1 MREVLQTRNR
11 AFGPNGV
18 PTTSRQTSATRTDTT
33 SRLPISRGSTN
44 KRYEPST
51 HLRPAWP
58 PRFRHLAN
66 HHFSWRDHDR
76 ELPFTVFGG
85 EFKGKRVLV
94 TGGTKGIGEAIARRF
109 ALGGASVATTAR
121 SEVANGQDSALFIK
135 ADIGTA
141 RGVQNVV
148 DCIQREWGGLDILVN
163 NVGGTE
169 TKAGG
174 FEVLSD
180 EDWQRI
186 LEVNLLAAVR
196 LDRAFLPGMIE
207 RKSGVV
213 IHISS
218 VQHRLPFSNS
228 TLAYAAAKG
237 ALATYSKG
245 LAKGVAPKGVRVTM
259 ISPGFIETSGA
270 KGMIADISRGS
281 GISEDAARQRIM
293 DMLGGI
299 PMGRI
304 GRPEEV
310 AELAAFLASDRGA
323 FISGTDYI
331 IDGGTIPTT

>member
-1 MREVLQTRNR
+1 MV
-11 AFGPNGV
+11 
-18 PTTSRQTSATRTDTT
+18 RTI
-33 SRLPISRGSTN
+33 ISLGGTLTDS
-44 KRYEPST
+44 Y
-51 HLRPAWP
+51 
-58 PRFRHLAN
+58 
-66 HHFSWRDHDR
+66 
-76 ELPFTVFGG
+76 PFTVFGH

-94 TGGTKGIGEAIARRF
+94 TGGTKGIGAAIVRRF
-109 ALGGASVATTAR
+109 ELSGASVAITAR
-121 SEVANGQDSALFIK
+121 SEPAAGQASALSIK

-148 DCIQREWGGLDILVN
+148 DRILQEWGGLDVLVN

-174 FEVLSD
+174 FEVLTD

-196 LDRAFLPGMIE
+196 LDRAFVPGMIE

-218 VQHRLPFSNS
+218 VAHRLPFPNS
-228 TLAYAAAKG
+228 TLAYAAAKA
-237 ALATYSKG
+237 ALTTYSKG
-245 LAKGVAPKGVRVTM
+245 LAKAVAPKGVRVTT

-270 KGMIADISRGS
+270 KGMIANISRGS

-299 PMGRI
+299 PMGRT

-310 AELAAFLASDRGA
+310 AELVAFLASDRGA
-323 FISGTDYI
+323 FISGADYI
-331 IDGGTIPTT
+331 IDGGTMPTT